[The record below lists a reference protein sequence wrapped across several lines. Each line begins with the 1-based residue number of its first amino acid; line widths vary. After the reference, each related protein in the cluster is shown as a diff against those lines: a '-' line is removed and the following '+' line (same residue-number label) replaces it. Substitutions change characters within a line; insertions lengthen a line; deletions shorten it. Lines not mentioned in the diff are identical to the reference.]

1 MTNTF
6 PTQNQATLAR
16 LIQAKRDALH
26 LTRQALSEKSGLPL
40 GVLEQLEEGRLLF
53 LSVTNRTRLA
63 RSLKMT
69 PQELKQVESPPP
81 ITLLGD
87 VHLLQIDRTHVAHFN
102 NGKRLALKEM
112 DRNNEGFWPCP
123 DCGGELITNTFLRED
138 LENKSWTVFKIHC
151 SHCLFKLDY
160 ETETETL

>member
-1 MTNTF
+1 MTNASHL
-6 PTQNQATLAR
+6 QNQATLAR
-16 LIQAKRDALH
+16 LIQGKRETLN
-26 LTRQALSEKSGLPL
+26 LSREALSEKSGLPL
-40 GVLEQLEEGRLLF
+40 GVVEQLEEGRLLF

-69 PQELKQVESPPP
+69 LQEIKQVESPPP

-87 VHLLQIDRTHVAHFN
+87 LRLLHVDASHVAHFN

-112 DRNNEGFWPCP
+112 ERNNEGFWPCP
-123 DCGGELITNTFLRED
+123 DCGGELVTNTFLRED

-160 ETETETL
+160 ETETEHL